1 VLVPGYDVDG
11 KLWTVQY
18 IKEDG
23 KKRFAKDSRKHGCFH
38 VVGAPNGAAAL
49 QKIAMS
55 PVVVIAEGYATAA
68 TLAEHGKV
76 PTLAAYDSGNLLSVA
91 TSIRER
97 WPDKAIVIAGD
108 DDHRLENNPGR
119 EKALAAAE
127 AVAGIAI
134 FPNFSAEQRSRGLAD
149 FTDLATQNPELVS
162 QQLTSTKVFETRLIA
177 HSLAAENDCA
187 ISY

>member
-1 VLVPGYDVDG
+1 QYHRTKQIEATPGAPSRNGDVFVPGYDVEG

-23 KKRFAKDSRKHGCFH
+23 TKRFAKNSRKHGCFH
-38 VVGAPNGAAAL
+38 VAGALNGAAGL

-76 PTLAAYDSGNLLSVA
+76 PTLAAYDSGNVLSVA
-91 TSIRER
+91 TSVRER

-108 DDHRLENNPGR
+108 DDHRIENNPGR
-119 EKALAAAE
+119 EKALAASE
-127 AVAGIAI
+127 AVAGVAI
-134 FPNFSAEQRSRGLAD
+134 FPRFTAEERAKGFSD
-149 FTDLATQNPELVS
+149 F
-162 QQLTSTKVFETRLIA
+162 
-177 HSLAAENDCA
+177 ND
-187 ISY
+187 